1 MTTTTD
7 TLVPFAAAVQRYEPL
22 IGLETHVELGTRTKM
37 FCGCLTTFGAEPNSQ
52 VCPVCLGLPGS
63 LPVVNRMAIEY
74 TIRIGLALNC
84 SIATWCRFARK
95 NYFYPDMPKNFQ
107 ISQYDEPLCT
117 DGWLDVAVGMRT
129 IRVGIERVHL
139 EEDTGKSLHVGGA
152 TGRIHGAEY
161 SLVDYNRA
169 GIPLV
174 EIVTK
179 PIEGTGADAPVAAR
193 AYVTELRD
201 LLRSLSVSDVRMEEG
216 SLRCDVNTSL
226 APRGAGHWGTRT
238 ETKNVNSLRSV
249 ERAVRFEIERQ
260 AAVLDSGGRVTL
272 QTRHFHEETGT
283 TTPGRSKE
291 EAQDYRYFPEPDL
304 VPVAPPRDWVEQIR
318 AALPELPSA
327 RRARLQAEWDLSE
340 ADMTALANAGALDL
354 VAETVAAGASP
365 ADARKWW
372 LGELSRRAN
381 EAGTELADLAI
392 TPAQVARIAELVAA
406 GTLNDR
412 LAREVIDAVLD
423 GQGTPDEIVE
433 ARGLAVVSDEGA
445 LTKAVDE
452 AIAANPDVVA
462 KIRDGK
468 VDAAG
473 VLVGAVMKATRGKAD
488 AARVRELILKR
499 LT

>member
-1 MTTTTD
+1 MTME
-7 TLVPFAAAVQRYEPL
+7 TLVPFAAALERYEPL

-37 FCGCLTTFGAEPNSQ
+37 FCGCITTFGAEPNSQ

-63 LPVVNRMAIEY
+63 LPVVNRTAIEY

-84 SIATWCRFARK
+84 TIATWCRFARK

-117 DGWLDVAVGMRT
+117 DGYLDVMVGERT

-201 LLRSLSVSDVRMEEG
+201 LLRSLGVSDVRMEEG

-226 APRGAGHWGTRT
+226 SPRGSGRWGTRT

-249 ERAVRFEIERQ
+249 ERAVLFEIERQ
-260 AAVLDSGGRVTL
+260 AAVLDAGGRVI
-272 QTRHFHEETGT
+272 QETRHLHEDSGT
-283 TTPGRSKE
+283 TTSGRSKE

-304 VPVAPPRDWVEQIR
+304 VPVAPPADWVAQIR
-318 AALPELPSA
+318 AALPEAPA
-327 RRARLQAEWDLSE
+327 KVRARLRAEWNVSE
-340 ADMTALANAGALDL
+340 LELDAIANAGALDL

-372 LGELSRRAN
+372 LSELARQAN
-381 EAGTELADLAI
+381 VTDVELADLAI
-392 TPAQVARIAELVAA
+392 TPAQVARVAALVADGA
-406 GTLNDR
+406 LNDR
-412 LAREVIDAVLD
+412 LAREVIDAVLAGEGD
-423 GQGTPDEIVE
+423 PDQVV
-433 ARGLAVVSDEGA
+433 ADRGLAVVSDEGA
-445 LTKAVDE
+445 LNAAVDA
-452 AIAANPDVVA
+452 AIAANPDVAA
-462 KIRDGK
+462 KVRDGK
-468 VDAAG
+468 VAAVG
-473 VLVGAVMKATRGKAD
+473 PLIGAVMRATGRQAD
-488 AARVRELILKR
+488 AARVRELILAR
-499 LT
+499 LSQ

>member
-1 MTTTTD
+1 MTTSTN

-37 FCGCLTTFGAEPNSQ
+37 FCGCPTTFGAAPNSQ

-74 TIRIGLALNC
+74 TIRIGLALDC

-117 DGWLDVAVGMRT
+117 DGWLDVAVNDKT

-152 TGRIHGAEY
+152 TGRIQGAEY

-201 LLRSLSVSDVRMEEG
+201 LLRSLRVSDVRMEEG

-226 APRGAGHWGTRT
+226 APRGSGRWGTRT

-260 AAVLDSGGRVTL
+260 AAVLDSGGRVI
-272 QTRHFHEETGT
+272 QETRHFHEDTGT

-304 VPVAPPRDWVEQIR
+304 VPVAPPRAWVEQIR
-318 AALPELPSA
+318 AALPETPA
-327 RRARLQAEWDLSE
+327 TRRARLMAEWDLSDT
-340 ADMTALANAGALDL
+340 DMTALQNAGALDL

-372 LGELSRRAN
+372 LGELSRHAN
-381 EAGTELADLAI
+381 DTGTELADLAI
-392 TPAQVARIAELVAA
+392 TPAQVARIAEQVSA
-406 GTLNDR
+406 GTLNDP
-412 LAREVIDAVLD
+412 LAREVIERVLA
-423 GQGTPDEIVE
+423 GEGSPDDVVA

-445 LTKAVDE
+445 LTAAIDE
-452 AIAANPDVVA
+452 AIAANPEVVA

-468 VDAAG
+468 VAAAG
-473 VLVGAVMKATRGKAD
+473 VLVGAVMKATRGQAN
-488 AARVRELILKR
+488 APRVRELILKR
-499 LT
+499 LS

>member
-1 MTTTTD
+1 M
-7 TLVPFAAAVQRYEPL
+7 
-22 IGLETHVELGTRTKM
+22 
-37 FCGCLTTFGAEPNSQ
+37 
-52 VCPVCLGLPGS
+52 
-63 LPVVNRMAIEY
+63 
-74 TIRIGLALNC
+74 
-84 SIATWCRFARK
+84 
-95 NYFYPDMPKNFQ
+95 
-107 ISQYDEPLCT
+107 
-117 DGWLDVAVGMRT
+117 
-129 IRVGIERVHL
+129 RVGIERVHL

-201 LLRSLSVSDVRMEEG
+201 LLRSLGVSDVRMEEG

-226 APRGAGHWGTRT
+226 APRGSGRWGTRT

-260 AAVLDSGGRVTL
+260 AAVLDSGGRVIL
-272 QTRHFHEETGT
+272 QTRHFHEDTGT

-304 VPVAPPRDWVEQIR
+304 VPVAPPIEWVEQIR
-318 AALPELPSA
+318 AALPETPSA

-372 LGELSRRAN
+372 LGELARRAN
-381 EAGTELADLAI
+381 EAGTELANLAI
-392 TPAQVARIAELVAA
+392 TPAQVARIAELVSA

-412 LAREVIDAVLD
+412 LAREVIDAVLAGA
-423 GQGTPDEIVE
+423 GQPRRGGGGSRPSRGQRRRRAHHGHRRGHRGEPRRGGQDPRRQGNRSGRPGRRSHESHSRPGRRHPRPRADPGTPQQLTHPDLSGYGCYN
-433 ARGLAVVSDEGA
+433 ARNCRQ
-445 LTKAVDE
+445 
-452 AIAANPDVVA
+452 IP
-462 KIRDGK
+462 
-468 VDAAG
+468 
-473 VLVGAVMKATRGKAD
+473 
-488 AARVRELILKR
+488 
-499 LT
+499 